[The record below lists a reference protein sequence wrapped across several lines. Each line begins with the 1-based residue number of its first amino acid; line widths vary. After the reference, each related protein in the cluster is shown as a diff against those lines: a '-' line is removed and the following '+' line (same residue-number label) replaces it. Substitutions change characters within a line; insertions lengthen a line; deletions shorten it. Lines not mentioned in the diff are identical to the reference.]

1 MRILT
6 IEDDA
11 DFAAILNLMLRGE
24 GFDVHSVATG
34 EEGVE
39 LSKLNNHD
47 LVRIIPARIA
57 LARTTYSPERVLST
71 APKLE
76 QVR

>member
-34 EEGVE
+34 TSRSRRS
-39 LSKLNNHD
+39 LMCSC
-47 LVRIIPARIA
+47 ARSGGSWPRVPEV
-57 LARTTYSPERVLST
+57 RTT
-71 APKLE
+71 
-76 QVR
+76 

>member
-47 LVRIIPARIA
+47 LFC
-57 LARTTYSPERVLST
+57 ST
-71 APKLE
+71 
-76 QVR
+76 